1 VKQADFQ
8 QRSIRCH
15 LMPVSGARSIRCHR
29 SPTKGRGH
37 CRDTP
42 PQTVVSFF
50 CERRI
55 ATIPIP
61 YAKRREHRLKLVEQL
76 PPALHRKISLR
87 NIEAFAAL
95 PDQAR
100 QTLEK
105 AVQSGLTQIPNA
117 IRLLKDNPLLSV
129 EDLHTEAPGPETPA
143 ESPNTEAPGP
153 ETTPSLETPDAEALA
168 ALLRSRLPSMPETAA
183 RALAQSPSMADV
195 LNVQIAVRQAMESP
209 HLRSDFVLASLYGLL
224 QSSLTQLE
232 ALIATN
238 PAYQK
243 ALLLLLRP
251 DPFPLAESLAAKP
264 KN

>member
-1 VKQADFQ
+1 MKQADFQ

-129 EDLHTEAPGPETPA
+129 EDLLTGTPSHETPA
-143 ESPNTEAPGP
+143 ESPNTEAPSP
-153 ETTPSLETPDAEALA
+153 ETPSLETPDAEALA
-168 ALLRSRLPSMPETAA
+168 ALLRSHFSSMPEIAA
-183 RALAQSPSMADV
+183 LALAQSPSMTDV
-195 LNVQIAVRQAMESP
+195 LNVQIAIRQAVESP
-209 HLRSDFVLASLYGLL
+209 HFQSDFVSATLWSLL
-224 QSSLTQLE
+224 QST
-232 ALIATN
+232 
-238 PAYQK
+238 
-243 ALLLLLRP
+243 LLNW
-251 DPFPLAESLAAKP
+251 KP
-264 KN
+264 